1 MFKLHGVRLIEGIKI
16 FESML
21 KKSTVSS
28 NKTARNKF
36 STFNFCSI
44 NVCCA
49 KILGSKNADQVLYL
63 SKFMYKVK

>member
-1 MFKLHGVRLIEGIKI
+1 MFKLHGVRFIKGIKI

-36 STFNFCSI
+36 STFDCCSI

-49 KILGSKNADQVLYL
+49 KILG
-63 SKFMYKVK
+63 

>member
-1 MFKLHGVRLIEGIKI
+1 MFKLHGVRFIKGIKI

-36 STFNFCSI
+36 STFNCCSI
-44 NVCCA
+44 NMCRA
-49 KILGSKNADQVLYL
+49 KILGSKNAG
-63 SKFMYKVK
+63 

>member
-28 NKTARNKF
+28 NKMARNKF
-36 STFNFCSI
+36 ATFDCCSTRLTY
-44 NVCCA
+44 A
-49 KILGSKNADQVLYL
+49 VLKY
-63 SKFMYKVK
+63 

>member
-1 MFKLHGVRLIEGIKI
+1 MFKLHGVRFIKEIKI

-36 STFNFCSI
+36 SIFD
-44 NVCCA
+44 CC
-49 KILGSKNADQVLYL
+49 VLCCRML
-63 SKFMYKVK
+63 C